1 VRRVKRWAI
10 LGLLAT
16 TAVFVVGAG
25 GSSARTSADLFSG
38 TWNLT
43 AAAGTLWASGG
54 TLTISAASS
63 SAVPG
68 ATGQAAWD
76 AYVKGYCTG
85 PAQPGGTAP
94 RPSAWYSLHY
104 SWSGGGTMGGC
115 VSDKTNGQLIFFG
128 QGTLGHVQGRNGNMI
143 FGDWTNNP
151 NGSTR
156 FSATLAAAG
165 GGGGGATPVAGATK
179 TVPEPAPGTSVS
191 FSSPHPLPT
200 TCSTAAF
207 RAPASSRGSCFAN
220 AVVSGDLNGTTV
232 AAEGGV
238 TRGKLVGQLVAE
250 CWMLYEFDSDE
261 PLTAKEQ
268 LAWCLVLV
276 KAMISRYFDS
286 HPAFPATPAPAI
298 RLVAAS
304 AAETVEAGGCH
315 AQRLAFDVRGNKTRI
330 SSLKRVAARPSAT
343 SVLYRCSASAGTMKI
358 NIDGR
363 VPGGLRKA
371 LGPKLDLK
379 VIRSKKAPKQGGK
392 LKFTFG
398 W

>member
-1 VRRVKRWAI
+1 
-10 LGLLAT
+10 
-16 TAVFVVGAG
+16 
-25 GSSARTSADLFSG
+25 
-38 TWNLT
+38 
-43 AAAGTLWASGG
+43 
-54 TLTISAASS
+54 
-63 SAVPG
+63 
-68 ATGQAAWD
+68 
-76 AYVKGYCTG
+76 
-85 PAQPGGTAP
+85 
-94 RPSAWYSLHY
+94 
-104 SWSGGGTMGGC
+104 
-115 VSDKTNGQLIFFG
+115 
-128 QGTLGHVQGRNGNMI
+128 
-143 FGDWTNNP
+143 
-151 NGSTR
+151 
-156 FSATLAAAG
+156 
-165 GGGGGATPVAGATK
+165 
-179 TVPEPAPGTSVS
+179 
-191 FSSPHPLPT
+191 
-200 TCSTAAF
+200 
-207 RAPASSRGSCFAN
+207 
-220 AVVSGDLNGTTV
+220 
-232 AAEGGV
+232 V
-238 TRGKLVGQLVAE
+238 TRGRLVGQLVAE
-250 CWMLYEFDSDE
+250 CWLLYEFDSDE

-304 AAETVEAGGCH
+304 RAETVGAGGCR

-358 NIDGR
+358 NVDGR